1 MGVEVILQPKAITT
15 NQPRSSRLSYAW
27 KLGKGLLLDGLH
39 NAIPSD
45 SDSHAMQSSIA
56 SFKLFVTAI
65 KAHYSNSIYNM
76 TAKNS

>member
-15 NQPRSSRLSYAW
+15 NQPRSSRLSCLETR
-27 KLGKGLLLDGLH
+27 KRLVGFDGLH

-45 SDSHAMQSSIA
+45 SDSHAMQSSVA

-76 TAKNS
+76 TAKE